1 MKGFFPLKYVV
12 LDINILYMSVSMLK
26 RSLIKFYT
34 YEVSKGNRFH
44 RTQLVKVKYKRR
56 NDIRDKFSSKREKE
70 KETKHQRKPVLGPK
84 RLKVC
89 WIFFQTSD

>member
-34 YEVSKGNRFH
+34 YEVSKWVPPRIRPATDFIARSDKSISINVETTSVTNLAVRE
-44 RTQLVKVKYKRR
+44 RKRKKQSTKE
-56 NDIRDKFSSKREKE
+56 NLSSAQK
-70 KETKHQRKPVLGPK
+70 G
-84 RLKVC
+84 
-89 WIFFQTSD
+89 